1 MRSILT
7 VASLSHL
14 AEEQNGLCCLG
25 RGLFEDVVNILYLD
39 HGADARLQLKYTSL
53 VSVSAKFWTKSVNFV
68 LILQSNGLI
77 IFVFLVSDVL
87 EKLCLFSLI
96 L

>member
-1 MRSILT
+1 MASGVLA

-39 HGADARLQLKYTSL
+39 HGADARLQLKYIPCLQSSGQSL
-53 VSVSAKFWTKSVNFV
+53 
-68 LILQSNGLI
+68 LIL
-77 IFVFLVSDVL
+77 F
-87 EKLCLFSLI
+87 
-96 L
+96 